1 MQPSPQPSLPNPM
14 SAHLLELLRRARRSA
29 SYLHSGSASRSFPS
43 LSSRRSSSYSIFFV
57 RPGASHPSHRPYQR
71 RTPSTPERT
80 QGKGAATV
88 PTCTAGESGLVG
100 RRSTNTPVICKA
112 VDDERAVGGP
122 RRGTGCYPPS
132 ARGPVG
138 RWLRRG
144 DAGGTAR
151 AGPEL
156 QYRRRRVAS
165 AGGLDPPTS
174 LCSSR
179 SWHARLLDRSSES
192 SNRDHRS
199 GLAKSSGGHTR
210 SSGEWAQRHMSLGEA
225 T

>member
-122 RRGTGCYPPS
+122 RRGTGCILHPP
-132 ARGPVG
+132 ADPWGDGYVAVMPVELRGQGLNSSTDVDVSLPPEGSTPRPPCVPPG
-138 RWLRRG
+138 
-144 DAGGTAR
+144 AGTLASSTDRAR
-151 AGPEL
+151 AATVTIV
-156 QYRRRRVAS
+156 RAS
-165 AGGLDPPTS
+165 QSPAVVT
-174 LCSSR
+174 R
-179 SWHARLLDRSSES
+179 ARQV
-192 SNRDHRS
+192 S
-199 GLAKSSGGHTR
+199 GHNDI
-210 SSGEWAQRHMSLGEA
+210 
-225 T
+225 